1 MARFNDYRKTGLAI
15 AAIILICD
23 LITKQ
28 FFQNLLFDPPRSIEI
43 LPFFNLTAVWNKGVS
58 FGLMAG
64 TQIWHLLAI
73 AAAITVIIIHWLW
86 RAEDRFTAGGCGL
99 ILGGA
104 IGNIHDRIQFGAVRD
119 FFDFY
124 IGSYHWP
131 AFNIADSAVFIGV
144 IFLLFSTVKRP
155 DKIAS

>member
-1 MARFNDYRKTGLAI
+1 MVRLNDYHKIGLLI

-23 LITKQ
+23 LVTKQ

-43 LPFFNLTAVWNKGVS
+43 LPFLNFTAVWNKGVS
-58 FGLMAG
+58 FGLMSGAE
-64 TQIWHLLAI
+64 IWHLLAI
-73 AAAITVIIIHWLW
+73 ATAITGVILYWLW
-86 RAEDRFTAGGCGL
+86 QAHDRWTAGGCGL

-104 IGNIHDRIQFGAVRD
+104 IGNIYDRIQFGAVRD

-124 IGSYHWP
+124 VGQYHWP

-144 IFLLFSTVKRP
+144 IFLLFSSAKRP